1 MGRIATELT
10 ATPPSPTG
18 PGEGVVSVSEDP
30 SLGGAGQHAEA
41 LPEALRLGG
50 GGGEGGPR
58 KLVGTDLDRA
68 TDHLG
73 RGQSGLA
80 EGQSNAG
87 NVSLQDHSEPAAAGN
102 GTPVFDSLKPRQ
114 QQAVA
119 AYIDPTSP
127 THGNGTQSWK
137 TAYKDAESSVGASV
151 NMSRLLNSTNGQR
164 AVRELMDLHSLGPER
179 RIRKLGELVHGE
191 NEQVVQTF
199 NKDGELV
206 RTVTSTGPQSDKLKA
221 IDILNRMDG
230 SYAEAEAVQSVA
242 AEAAKQL
249 IRANAHLLE

>member
-1 MGRIATELT
+1 MGRIAAELS
-10 ATPPSPTG
+10 ALSSPSPTG
-18 PGEGVVSVSEDP
+18 LRESKDGK
-30 SLGGAGQHAEA
+30 EA
-41 LPEALRLGG
+41 LQPQSEAWSSEGPEALRKAGG
-50 GGGEGGPR
+50 DGGCGPRTPEGAADDSPNGLLGEGPSPR
-58 KLVGTDLDRA
+58 PPLGCEGTEELGESGSVGA
-68 TDHLG
+68 K
-73 RGQSGLA
+73 
-80 EGQSNAG
+80 
-87 NVSLQDHSEPAAAGN
+87 

-114 QQAVA
+114 QQAMA
-119 AYIDPTSP
+119 AYIDPSSP

-137 TAYKDAESSVGASV
+137 TAYKAAESSVGASV

-164 AVRELMDLHSLGPER
+164 AVRELMEFHSLGTER
-179 RIRKLGELVHGE
+179 RIRKLSELVHGG

-206 RTVTSTGPQSDKLKA
+206 RTVTSTGPQSDRLKA